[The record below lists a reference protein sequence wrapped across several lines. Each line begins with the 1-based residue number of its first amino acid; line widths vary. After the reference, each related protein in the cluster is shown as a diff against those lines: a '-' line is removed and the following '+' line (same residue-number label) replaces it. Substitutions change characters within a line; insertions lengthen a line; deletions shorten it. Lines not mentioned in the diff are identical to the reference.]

1 MKRIAKSALPKCLLR
16 VCILLLSTLSVIHI
30 THAQGQTRCS
40 HDRELYRIRVDDGVE
55 AELIQQELKI
65 IPEAVRDNWFY
76 YYGND
81 RLNKILRQYDYHPS
95 SQNPDDFF
103 TRIVRI
109 SPVRKEDKSRKLGV
123 EVLLREPSYWV
134 VRASIGQLRQLY
146 RRGYDPRP
154 IEERYLRPRQLRLFV
169 PTAQDVQQASSLG
182 LDIYV
187 TRPERGGYVI
197 SGAGLDDVIDR
208 LRAAGLSVE
217 ILPDLPGV
225 TR

>member
-1 MKRIAKSALPKCLLR
+1 MKWLGKSATSKSLLR
-16 VCILLLSTLSVIHI
+16 VRLLLSILAVIPV
-30 THAQGQTRCS
+30 TYAPAQTRCS
-40 HDRELYRIRVDDGVE
+40 HDRELYRIRVDDAIE

-109 SPVRKEDKSRKLGV
+109 SPVRREEEFRKLGAK
-123 EVLLREPSYWV
+123 VLLREPSYWIA
-134 VRASIGQLRQLY
+134 RASLRQLRQLY
-146 RRGYDPRP
+146 RRGYDPHP
-154 IEERYLRPRQLRLFV
+154 VEERYLRPRQLRLFV
-169 PTAQDVQQASSLG
+169 TTPQAVQQTASLG
-182 LDIYV
+182 LDIYLA
-187 TRPERGGYVI
+187 RAERGGYVI
-197 SGAGLDDVIDR
+197 TGGALDDVIDR

>member
-1 MKRIAKSALPKCLLR
+1 MKRIGKSALPKCLLR
-16 VCILLLSTLSVIHI
+16 FCILLSIFSVIHI
-30 THAQGQTRCS
+30 THAQPQTRCS
-40 HDRELYRIRVDDGVE
+40 HDRELYRIHVDDAIE

-65 IPEAVRDNWFY
+65 IPEAVRENWFY

-109 SPVRKEDKSRKLGV
+109 SPVRREEEFRKLGV
-123 EVLLREPSYWV
+123 MVLLREPSYWI
-134 VRASIGQLRQLY
+134 VRASLRQLRQLSN
-146 RRGYDPRP
+146 RGYDPHP

-169 PTAQDVQQASSLG
+169 TTPEAVQQAAFLG
-182 LDIYV
+182 LDIYLA
-187 TRPERGGYVI
+187 RAERGGYVI
-197 SGAGLDDVIDR
+197 TGGALDDVIDR